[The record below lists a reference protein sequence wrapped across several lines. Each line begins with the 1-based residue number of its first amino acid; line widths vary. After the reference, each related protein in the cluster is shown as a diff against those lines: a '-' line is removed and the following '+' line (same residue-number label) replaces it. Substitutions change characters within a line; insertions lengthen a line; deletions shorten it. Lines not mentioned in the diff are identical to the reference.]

1 MSTDSPLAAVQPPL
15 VRTPIASGPSRLPTS
30 VDVAIIGGGIIGL
43 STAWELAKHGLRVAV
58 FEKGRIAGEQS
69 SRNWGWVRSLSR
81 DVRELPLAAA
91 GDAGWRRIQSIRDVG
106 YRRTGLAY
114 LANTEADM
122 ARHAKWIESAKPYG
136 FAASLLTPDQLAS
149 RLPQKRRHWA
159 GALYCESDGV
169 AEPSL
174 AADAITALAVA
185 AGVSIYSDCAV
196 RGLDIA
202 AGSVNGVVTERGIVR
217 CDNAVL
223 AGGAWSRLFCGNHG
237 IDLPQLRVCASAM
250 RIAPM
255 DAGLDLTL
263 NASDFTVRRRQDGG
277 YTVSQA
283 GTSTADLTP
292 DSIRLCH
299 RFLPAWM
306 AERKYLKLRLG
317 RRFFDELLTPRRFSL
332 EKPTPFEKVRT
343 WDPIPATAMLDGA
356 LANLQQAFP
365 SFKGARV
372 AQAWAGMIDV
382 TPDSLPVISAA
393 DTIPGF
399 FVATGFSAHG
409 FGIGPG
415 AGGLMADLVRGVTPR
430 VDARD
435 FHLSRIVAKG

>member
-1 MSTDSPLAAVQPPL
+1 MSSAFRSSAAAPAPPSTLPDS
-15 VRTPIASGPSRLPTS
+15 I
-30 VDVAIIGGGIIGL
+30 DVAIIGGGIIGL
-43 STAWELAKHGLRVAV
+43 STAWELAKHGLKVAI

-91 GDAGWRRIQSIRDVG
+91 GDAAWREIQALHDVG

-114 LANTEADM
+114 LANTDEDM
-122 ARHAKWIESAKPYG
+122 ARHAKWIEAAKPYG
-136 FAASLLTPDQLAS
+136 FRASLLTPETLAQK
-149 RLPQKRRHWA
+149 LPPKQRDWA

-174 AADAITALAVA
+174 ASEAIMALALD
-185 AGVSIYSDCAV
+185 AGVSIHTDCAV

-202 AGSVNGVVTERGIVR
+202 AGRVTGVVTEHGTVR
-217 CDNAVL
+217 CSNAIL

-250 RIAPM
+250 RIDPL

-306 AERKYLKLRLG
+306 AERKYLKLRLS
-317 RRFFDELLTPRRFSL
+317 RRFFEELLTPRRFSTAQ
-332 EKPTPFEKVRT
+332 PTPFEKVRT
-343 WDPIPATAMLDGA
+343 WDPAPATAMLDGA

-393 DTIPGF
+393 DSIPGF
-399 FVATGFSAHG
+399 FIATGFSAHG

-415 AGGLMADLVRGVTPR
+415 AGGLMADIVRGVTPR
-430 VDARD
+430 VDPAV
-435 FHLSRIVAKG
+435 FHLSRLASAR